1 MNTSKEMKT
10 KKMRAAGFTLVE
22 IMIVVAIIGLL
33 IGVAVPKFS
42 QMRSDAQ
49 QTACFMQL
57 KLIDNSKE
65 MWATKEKRA
74 NGQTPTKE
82 QLGPYIDDDGGNL
95 SCPGGGAEYTIGAV
109 GEKASC
115 PIHGNRSAP
124 IEQ

>member
-82 QLGPYIDDDGGNL
+82 QLAQYIDDDGNL

-115 PIHGNRSAP
+115 PIHGNRSAT

>member
-1 MNTSKEMKT
+1 MNTSREMKT

-74 NGQTPTKE
+74 NGQTPTNE
-82 QLGPYIDDDGGNL
+82 QLAPYIDDDGNL

-115 PIHGNRSAP
+115 PIHGNKSAP

>member
-33 IGVAVPKFS
+33 ITVAVPKFG
-42 QMRSDAQ
+42 QMRKDAQ

-57 KLIDNSKE
+57 KQIDANKE
-65 MWATKEKRA
+65 LWATKEKRSD
-74 NGQTPTKE
+74 GQTPSE
-82 QLGPYIDDDGGNL
+82 DQLAVYFQDGFP
-95 SCPGGGAEYTIGAV
+95 SCPGGGEAYVIGAV

-115 PIHGNRSAP
+115 STHGTITPKN
-124 IEQ
+124 

>member
-42 QMRSDAQ
+42 QMRTDAQ

-57 KLIDNSKE
+57 KLIDNAKE
-65 MWATKEKRA
+65 IWATKEKRG

-82 QLGPYIDDDGGNL
+82 QLAPYIDDDGSL
-95 SCPGGGAEYTIGAV
+95 SCSSGDAEYVIGAV
-109 GEKASC
+109 GEKATC
-115 PIHGNRSAP
+115 PIHGNMSNP

>member
-10 KKMRAAGFTLVE
+10 KRMRTAGFTLVE

-82 QLGPYIDDDGGNL
+82 QLAPYIDDDGNL